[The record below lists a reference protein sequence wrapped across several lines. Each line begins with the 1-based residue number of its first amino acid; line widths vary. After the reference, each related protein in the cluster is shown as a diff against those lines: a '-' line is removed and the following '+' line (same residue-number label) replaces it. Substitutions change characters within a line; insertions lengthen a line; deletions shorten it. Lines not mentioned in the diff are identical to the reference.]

1 MHCALHSGICSLLRM
16 HGYGNG
22 MHDDR
27 SIAAGGPARPT
38 RFALSGIAT
47 ERHKVNKGD
56 ATIVVAGY
64 AKIKAQKALKFI
76 HARLQETSHRAQ
88 HAYGLHAC

>member
-1 MHCALHSGICSLLRM
+1 
-16 HGYGNG
+16 
-22 MHDDR
+22 
-27 SIAAGGPARPT
+27 
-38 RFALSGIAT
+38 LSGIST

-88 HAYGLHAC
+88 HAC